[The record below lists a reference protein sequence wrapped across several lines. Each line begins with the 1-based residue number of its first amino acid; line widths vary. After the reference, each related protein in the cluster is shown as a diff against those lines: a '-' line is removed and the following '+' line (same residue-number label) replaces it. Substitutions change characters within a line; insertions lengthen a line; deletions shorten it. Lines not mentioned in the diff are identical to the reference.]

1 MEVANYSPGET
12 STTINFYRRMLKKYC
27 VLSQREM
34 PNSTL
39 PAIALFIIVS
49 PASAL
54 AVSFA
59 YHDHDISIMISHFG
73 ALGPSHGQFMP
84 WSLHYLKGVIIC
96 SFETLLHLALSLSA
110 SAAHLI

>member
-1 MEVANYSPGET
+1 
-12 STTINFYRRMLKKYC
+12 
-27 VLSQREM
+27 M

-39 PAIALFIIVS
+39 PAIELFIIVS

-73 ALGPSHGQFMP
+73 ALGPSHWLLMP
-84 WSLHYLKGVIIC
+84 LSLHYLKGVIIC